1 MIELLLPMTLMFS
14 NTHRSEGVFLP
25 LTIAVTA
32 IAVTA
37 IAVTAGIFFTK
48 ESKIEHWRH

>member
-14 NTHRSEGVFLP
+14 NTYRSEGAFLP

-37 IAVTAGIFFTK
+37 IAVTAIAVTAIAVTAGIFYQ
-48 ESKIEHWRH
+48 